1 MVPPVRL
8 YTLDEAQAILPAVL
22 PVLERLRKAF
32 TELRTLQA
40 SVEASRRGSAADG
53 ALTADPWSPGGEN
66 RMEQLNARV
75 RAEASRLDAWGIEVK
90 DPATGLIDF
99 RSRRNGAVVY
109 LCYRLGEPAIAYWHA
124 LDAGFAGRRPL

>member
-8 YTLDEAQAILPAVL
+8 FTLEEAQALLPVVV
-22 PVLERLRKAF
+22 PVLERLRNAF

-40 SVEASRRGSAADG
+40 AVEASRRGSAADG
-53 ALTADPWSPGGEN
+53 ALTADPWSAAGEN

-75 RAEASRLDAWGIEVK
+75 RAEASRLDVWGIEVK

-99 RSRRNGAVVY
+99 RSRRDGRVVY
-109 LCYRLGEPAIAYWHA
+109 LCYRLGEPAIAHWHT
-124 LDAGFAGRRPL
+124 LESGFAGRQPL

>member
-1 MVPPVRL
+1 MRL
-8 YTLDEAQAILPAVL
+8 FTLEEAQALLPVVV
-22 PVLERLRKAF
+22 PVLERLRNAF

-40 SVEASRRGSAADG
+40 AVEASRRGSAADG
-53 ALTADPWSPGGEN
+53 ALTADPWSPAGEN

-99 RSRRNGAVVY
+99 RARRDGRVVY
-109 LCYRLGEPAIAYWHA
+109 LCYRLGEPSIAHWHT
-124 LDAGFAGRRPL
+124 LESGFAGRQPL